1 MKIAQ
6 AIAAL
11 LVSAFALLEARAAEA
26 PTVVDPLVPVARLLG
41 DWTGKV
47 SGQAGDGDVT
57 RSYSFVLNRR
67 FIQEINVS
75 RYPAQE
81 TNKKGEVHEHMGMFS
96 YDKAR
101 RQIMLRQFHVES
113 FVTTYRM
120 QPSVEG
126 ATTLVFE
133 SENFENFSK
142 TWRGRETY
150 EFTSDDEFTETFEL
164 APPDKPFQVY
174 SQTRFKRGKR

>member
-6 AIAAL
+6 ATAAL
-11 LVSAFALLEARAAEA
+11 LLSIFALSGALAADA
-26 PTVVDPLVPVARLLG
+26 PSAVDPFAPMARFIG
-41 DWTGKV
+41 NWTGKA

-57 RSYSFVLNRR
+57 RSYSFVLNKR
-67 FIQEINVS
+67 FIQENNVS
-75 RYPAQE
+75 RYPVQE
-81 TNKKGEVHEHMGMFS
+81 KNKKGEVHEHMGMLS

-101 RQIMLRQFHVES
+101 KQIVLRQFHVES

-120 QPSVEG
+120 QPTVEG

-133 SENFENFSK
+133 SENFENFSN

-174 SQTRFKRGKR
+174 SQTRFKRDKR

>member
-1 MKIAQ
+1 M
-6 AIAAL
+6 L
-11 LVSAFALLEARAAEA
+11 
-26 PTVVDPLVPVARLLG
+26 
-41 DWTGKV
+41 
-47 SGQAGDGDVT
+47 
-57 RSYSFVLNRR
+57 
-67 FIQEINVS
+67 
-75 RYPAQE
+75 
-81 TNKKGEVHEHMGMFS
+81 S

-101 RQIMLRQFHVES
+101 KQIVLRQFHVES

-120 QPSVEG
+120 QPPVEG

-133 SENFENFSK
+133 SESFENFSN

-174 SQTRFKRGKR
+174 SQTRFTRVKR

>member
-6 AIAAL
+6 AIAVL
-11 LVSAFALLEARAAEA
+11 LSSAFALLEARAADA
-26 PTVVDPLVPVARLLG
+26 QTVVDPLVPVTRLLG
-41 DWTGKV
+41 DWTGRA

-57 RSYSFVLNRR
+57 RSYSFVLNKR
-67 FIQEINVS
+67 FIQESNVS
-75 RYPAQE
+75 RYPVQE
-81 TNKKGEVHEHMGMFS
+81 KNKKGEVHEHMGMLS

-101 RQIMLRQFHVES
+101 KQIVLRQFHVES

-120 QPSVEG
+120 QPPVEG

-133 SENFENFSK
+133 SESFENFSN

-174 SQTRFKRGKR
+174 SQTRFTRVKR